1 MTEAAVASAP
11 APAPLTGARG
21 KALLVYVILSGLFIL
36 GVWLAFLLAGHGVFG
51 LNHHDLSPA
60 KKHLQ
65 DQKVLDAHR
74 AVGTLL
80 GLIALLSLIAVAIAR
95 PGRKL
100 VIGQVVLFLLAS
112 VGQEAFAGA
121 GEDHS
126 WFGGLHVLNAGI
138 ILVLAFWVHLA
149 ARKVPRA

>member
-1 MTEAAVASAP
+1 MTVP
-11 APAPLTGARG
+11 APAAALTGARA
-21 KALLVYVILSGLFIL
+21 KALIAYIGLSGLFIL
-36 GVWLAFLLAGHGVFG
+36 GVVLAFLLAGHGVFG
-51 LNHHDLSPA
+51 LNHHDLSA
-60 KKHLQ
+60 SKHHLE

-80 GLIALLSLIAVAIAR
+80 GLVALLSLIVVAIAR

-112 VGQEAFAGA
+112 VGQEAFAGS
-121 GEDHS
+121 GENHS
-126 WFGGLHVLNAGI
+126 WFGGLHVLNAGV
-138 ILVLAFWVHLA
+138 ILVLSLWLHLG